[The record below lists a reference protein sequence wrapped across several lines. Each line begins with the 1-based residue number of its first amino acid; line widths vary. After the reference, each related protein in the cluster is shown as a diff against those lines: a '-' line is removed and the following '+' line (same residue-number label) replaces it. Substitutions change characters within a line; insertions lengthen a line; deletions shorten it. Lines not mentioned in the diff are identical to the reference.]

1 MTIERLC
8 GESDHCEVLRG
19 RVCQAL
25 SDLNLHADVVSIYD
39 PSRLAQSNIAGHAG
53 VVIDGRLV
61 DRGDRAT
68 AQQFKRL
75 IDERLNKRASG

>member
-1 MTIERLC
+1 MTIEILC
-8 GESDHCEVLRG
+8 GESDHCEVVRG

-25 SDLNLHADVVSIYD
+25 SDLNLNADVVSIYD
-39 PSRLAQSNIAGHAG
+39 PSRLAQSNIAGQAG
-53 VVIDGRLV
+53 VVIDGQLV
-61 DRGDRAT
+61 DCGDRAT